1 MLAGTLRRHC
11 VTIGTGT
18 AAGCSWSHAHARAR
32 RELLEQPGGLDQMRE
47 MALLAPEAAP
57 TCSGRTDASTVEV
70 SGATVTAMPRPKTT
84 TAGRTVVT

>member
-1 MLAGTLRRHC
+1 
-11 VTIGTGT
+11 
-18 AAGCSWSHAHARAR
+18 
-32 RELLEQPGGLDQMRE
+32 MRE

-57 TCSGRTDASTVEV
+57 TCSGRTHASTVEV